1 LKEKLGERTQ
11 RELPPIPII
20 YLPVKIGRRIQKLIF
35 LVNALHLLPKGPKH
49 NPQTDLTLRLES
61 LWVYSLN
68 AMNPGAFVVP
78 FCSLK

>member
-11 RELPPIPII
+11 RKLPPIPII

-49 NPQTDLTLRLES
+49 YPQTDLTLRLES
-61 LWVYSLN
+61 LWGHSLN
-68 AMNPGAFVVP
+68 AVNPGAFVVL
-78 FCSLK
+78 FVA